1 MKNIVETIYRGE
13 YDALAGPYDEET
25 GRIHEKMEIIIKQL
39 KQKIPPEL
47 HALLTEYENLSEKHV
62 DIACATEFVAGY
74 RLGAQLLIVAL
85 SN

>member
-1 MKNIVETIYRGE
+1 MKNIVQSIYRGE
-13 YDALAGPYDEET
+13 YDMFVDSYDEV
-25 GRIHEKMEIIIKQL
+25 GRIHEKMELILKQL

-47 HALLTEYENLSEKHV
+47 HSLLSEYENLSEKHV
-62 DIACATEFVAGY
+62 DAACETEFIEGY